1 MDIGM
6 FLKEKRE
13 EMKISR
19 KKIAEKLH
27 ISPEALRDIEHG
39 KTRLS
44 LENFLIICQELNISP
59 MQLIKKSN
67 EHYILLN
74 DKDIIAIDKSI
85 ELLTKIRK
93 QASNDN
99 LYNSISIGDNN
110 TIHNSF
116 NKK

>member
-74 DKDIIAIDKSI
+74 DKDIIAINPGSMTYPRQEGRKPSFIIMELDK
-85 ELLTKIRK
+85 EGN
-93 QASNDN
+93 AHF
-99 LYNSISIGDNN
+99 
-110 TIHNSF
+110 TINYME
-116 NKK
+116 